1 MDLPVVSAILVVAWL
16 ATAAIASSATPDSL
30 QACFARELELP
41 FVMAYRGASAAFPE
55 HSVGAYRAA
64 IEQGAQFVEC
74 DVVLTRDLVPICRHE
89 SNIADT
95 TNVLLAAHR
104 RGWDV
109 VPSGNG
115 TEVFAADLTLA
126 QIKQLRAV
134 YPGQAPSATAGTAG
148 TDGGDAKGHCDSDA
162 AAGSCAAPWSGS
174 SELATGNAAAGEA
187 AVDRA
192 ETCSW
197 DGTTGGAATGDAAA
211 NTAACSDSV
220 PTGADEAAPPAFE
233 VASLEELIWM
243 AVASRGTAVGVALH
257 IQAAAWHNA
266 HPVLQP
272 LLAAA
277 GTTFEGTLLQLLT
290 KYGFATGPYGSAAWR
305 KRPTYIMAFE
315 ATSLQYLAQRTSA
328 PLTQVLG
335 PTIPDTGESW
345 DSATSAEGLSR
356 IATYAQ
362 SVAVARQAL
371 LLPAAAEAA
380 GAIGSGATSG
390 GGGGSGGVLAA
401 SPVLARMRQAGLQ
414 ASAEPRWE

>member
-64 IEQGAQFVEC
+64 IEQGTCRYASPGVLHHQTQAKHRHTRPAPILVTTFPMTGAQFVEC

-243 AVASRGTAVGVALH
+243 AVVGLVRLFATWLEGGVSDRPCP
-257 IQAAAWHNA
+257 N
-266 HPVLQP
+266 VLQSG
-272 LLAAA
+272 LVSVGAWA
-277 GTTFEGTLLQLLT
+277 GGW
-290 KYGFATGPYGSAAWR
+290 G
-305 KRPTYIMAFE
+305 
-315 ATSLQYLAQRTSA
+315 
-328 PLTQVLG
+328 
-335 PTIPDTGESW
+335 
-345 DSATSAEGLSR
+345 
-356 IATYAQ
+356 
-362 SVAVARQAL
+362 
-371 LLPAAAEAA
+371 LPASAC
-380 GAIGSGATSG
+380 GCCWGSVSA
-390 GGGGSGGVLAA
+390 VL
-401 SPVLARMRQAGLQ
+401 
-414 ASAEPRWE
+414 